1 MREAKRIL
9 HSAYP
14 LVVHE
19 KPYVVKPGIFSKR
32 TDRKYYCTHIF
43 LHLRFVYVPRAG
55 LRLNVQWIIDFLVF
69 RDRLHSTYAAMGEG
83 VWPLHAFTFY
93 RPNPR
98 VAQVENFHVQEAH
111 YYELLEFLNEKKGA
125 SGFDT

>member
-14 LVVHE
+14 LVVLE

-32 TDRKYYCTHIF
+32 TDRKYYCTQIF
-43 LHLRFVYVPRAG
+43 LHLRLVYVPSAV
-55 LRLNVQWIIDFLVF
+55 LRLNVVQWIIDFLVF
-69 RDRLHSTYAAMGEG
+69 RERSHSTYAAMGGGG

-98 VAQVENFHVQEAH
+98 IA
-111 YYELLEFLNEKKGA
+111 
-125 SGFDT
+125 